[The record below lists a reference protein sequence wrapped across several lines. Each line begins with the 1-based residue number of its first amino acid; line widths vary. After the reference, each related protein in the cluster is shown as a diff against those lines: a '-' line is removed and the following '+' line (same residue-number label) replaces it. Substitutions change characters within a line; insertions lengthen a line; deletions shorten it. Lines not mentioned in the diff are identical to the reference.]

1 MKDLN
6 RIKKIIINVDMV
18 NGFVNEGPMHDEYI
32 NRVVPF
38 QLRMMNEFEKSDDC
52 LNVIV
57 KDTHKPNCREFERYP
72 IHCVENTT
80 ESELIHDLKCF
91 ENEKSAVF
99 EKNSTSTIYAD
110 GFLAFIDNLKALE
123 EVTIV
128 GCCTDIC
135 ILNLAI
141 PLQTYFDQKDRYI
154 KIIVPKDGVE
164 TYDAPNHPRDEYN
177 EIAFKLMKQAGIIL
191 E

>member
-6 RIKKIIINVDMV
+6 KIKKIIINVDMV

-32 NRVVPF
+32 NHIIPLQVS
-38 QLRMMNEFEKSDDC
+38 MMSEYEKKDDC
-52 LNVIV
+52 LNIIV

-72 IHCVENTT
+72 VHCVENTS
-80 ESELIHDLKCF
+80 ESELAPELKCF

-99 EKNSTSTIYAD
+99 GKNSTSTLYAD
-110 GFLAFIDNLKALE
+110 GFLDLIDNLKELE
-123 EVTIV
+123 EVTII

-154 KIIVPKDGVE
+154 KIIVPKNAVE
-164 TYDAPNHPRDEYN
+164 TYDAPNHPRNEYN
-177 EIAFKLMKQAGIIL
+177 EIAFKIMAQAGIVL